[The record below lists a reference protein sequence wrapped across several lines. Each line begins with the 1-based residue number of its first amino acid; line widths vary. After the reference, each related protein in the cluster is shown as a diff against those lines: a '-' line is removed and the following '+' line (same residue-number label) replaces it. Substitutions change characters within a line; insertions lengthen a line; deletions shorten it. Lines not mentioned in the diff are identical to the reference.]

1 MDNPTKKHVPLTRI
15 QKLIG
20 ERMLKSKLSKPCFY
34 VGSKADITELMAIR
48 PKLRKSL
55 GVKITTN
62 TFYIRALGLAVQ
74 KYPLTVGKFD
84 GNNIRIAERVNVGF
98 AVNAPQGLVVPVV
111 KDAGEKTLPE
121 IAREEASLTNKARD
135 NQLRLEDIEG
145 ETIALSNLGAY
156 GIGSFLGIVPPPTST
171 ILAVG
176 NVVHTPMYRGE
187 NDKITVRK
195 IISLSL
201 AVDRRVMTEVYAA
214 EFLNFITEQ
223 LENPQRLI

>member
-1 MDNPTKKHVPLTRI
+1 
-15 QKLIG
+15 
-20 ERMLKSKLSKPCFY
+20 
-34 VGSKADITELMAIR
+34 
-48 PKLRKSL
+48 
-55 GVKITTN
+55 
-62 TFYIRALGLAVQ
+62 
-74 KYPLTVGKFD
+74 
-84 GNNIRIAERVNVGF
+84 
-98 AVNAPQGLVVPVV
+98 VV

-156 GIGSFLGIVPPPTST
+156 GIDSFLGIVPPPTST

-176 NVVHTPMYRGE
+176 NAIPTPFAVCDSRQGGE

-201 AVDRRVMTEVYAA
+201 AVDRRVITEVYAA

>member
-1 MDNPTKKHVPLTRI
+1 LDNPTKKHIPLTRI

-20 ERMLKSKLSKPCFY
+20 DRMLKSKLSKPCFY
-34 VGSKADITELMAIR
+34 VGSKADITDLMAIR

-62 TFYIRALGLAVQ
+62 AFYIRALGLAVQ
-74 KYPLTVGKFD
+74 KYPLAVGKFD
-84 GNNIRIAERVNVGF
+84 GNNIRVAERVNVGF

-156 GIGSFLGIVPPPTST
+156 GIDSFLGIVPPPTST

-176 NVVHTPMYRGE
+176 NVIPTPMYRGE
-187 NDKITVRK
+187 NDKIIVRK

-201 AVDRRVMTEVYAA
+201 AVDRRVITEVYAA
-214 EFLNFITEQ
+214 EFLNFITDELQ
-223 LENPQRLI
+223 NPQRLI

>member
-1 MDNPTKKHVPLTRI
+1 MDNPTKKHIPLTRI

-20 ERMLKSKLSKPCFY
+20 DRMLKSKLSKPCFY
-34 VGSKADITELMAIR
+34 VGSKADITDLMAIR

-62 TFYIRALGLAVQ
+62 AFYIRALGLAVQ
-74 KYPLTVGKFD
+74 KYPLAVGKFD
-84 GNNIRIAERVNVGF
+84 GDNIRIAERVNVGF
-98 AVNAPQGLVVPVV
+98 AVNAPQGLIVPVV

-121 IAREEASLTNKARD
+121 IAREEASLSNKARD

-156 GIGSFLGIVPPPTST
+156 GIDSFLGIVPPPTST

-176 NVVHTPMYRGE
+176 NVIPTPMYRGE
-187 NDKITVRK
+187 NDKIIVRK

-201 AVDRRVMTEVYAA
+201 AVDRRVITEVYAA
-214 EFLNFITEQ
+214 EFLNFITDELQ
-223 LENPQRLI
+223 NPQRLI

>member
-1 MDNPTKKHVPLTRI
+1 LDNPTKKHIPLTRI

-34 VGSKADITELMAIR
+34 VGSKADITDLMAIR

-62 TFYIRALGLAVQ
+62 AFYIRALGLAVQ
-74 KYPLTVGKFD
+74 KYPLAVGKFD
-84 GNNIRIAERVNVGF
+84 GDNIRIAERVNVGF
-98 AVNAPQGLVVPVV
+98 AVNAPQGLIVPVV

-156 GIGSFLGIVPPPTST
+156 GIDSFLGIVPPPTST

-176 NVVHTPMYRGE
+176 NVIPTPMYRGE

-201 AVDRRVMTEVYAA
+201 AVDRRVITEAYAA
-214 EFLNFITEQ
+214 EFLSFITEELEDPQQ
-223 LENPQRLI
+223 LI

>member
-1 MDNPTKKHVPLTRI
+1 
-15 QKLIG
+15 
-20 ERMLKSKLSKPCFY
+20 MLKSKLSKPCFY
-34 VGSKADITELMAIR
+34 IGSKADITELMAVR

-62 TFYIRALGLAVQ
+62 AFYIRALGLAVQ
-74 KYPLTVGKFD
+74 KYPLAVGKFGGD
-84 GNNIRIAERVNVGF
+84 NIRIAERVNVGF

-176 NVVHTPMYRGE
+176 NVIPTSVYRGE

-201 AVDRRVMTEVYAA
+201 AVDRRVITEVYAA
-214 EFLNFITEQ
+214 EFLNFITDELQ
-223 LENPQRLI
+223 NPQRLI